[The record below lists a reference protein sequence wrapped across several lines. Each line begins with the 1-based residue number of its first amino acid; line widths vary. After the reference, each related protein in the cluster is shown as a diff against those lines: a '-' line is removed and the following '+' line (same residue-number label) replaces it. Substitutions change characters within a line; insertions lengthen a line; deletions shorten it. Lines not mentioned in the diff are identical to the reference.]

1 MLTIHDLFHS
11 TTVLRTVVFQCY
23 GVSVSTATADAHYLM
38 AIQSLHQSGYRLV
51 LQIACTQHTHTH
63 PHPHTH
69 THTHTHK
76 SNGEV
81 AAINLGLEASG
92 FFTLSKATVAAP
104 PPCVQSPALCDSSTV
119 FSSRCHGNYVLIR
132 QRIYQYRCIV

>member
-1 MLTIHDLFHS
+1 MLTIHDIFHS
-11 TTVLRTVVFQCY
+11 TAMLRTIVFQCY
-23 GVSVSTATADAHYLM
+23 SVSVSTPTADTHYLV
-38 AIQSLHQSGYRLV
+38 AIQSLHQSGYRFV
-51 LQIACTQHTHTH
+51 FQIAC
-63 PHPHTH
+63 TH

-92 FFTLSKATVAAP
+92 FFTVSKATVAAP
-104 PPCVQSPALCDSSTV
+104 SPRVQSPALCDSSTV
-119 FSSRCHGNYVLIR
+119 FSSRFHGNYVLIR